1 MPEIPLSAQIE
12 ELDLVVKAKR
22 NAIGRAR
29 MGELKR
35 DLAWVERRE
44 TIADALDAALA
55 SLREV
60 ERQRK

>member
-29 MGELKR
+29 MGDLKR